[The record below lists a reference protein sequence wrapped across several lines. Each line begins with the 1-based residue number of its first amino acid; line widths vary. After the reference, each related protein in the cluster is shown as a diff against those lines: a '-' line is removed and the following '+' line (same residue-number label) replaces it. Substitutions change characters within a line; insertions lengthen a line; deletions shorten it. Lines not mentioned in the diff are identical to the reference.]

1 MSLETTFSKQ
11 FAFNGIDHALVGI
24 VIFSAADHRVRMANS
39 MVVRMAG
46 HSEDTIVGLPLVEA
60 MPEVAHAIRPE
71 FPVIWH
77 TGQPCLANEVC
88 ASVHRQGEVETAYFN
103 LVYQPLKN
111 SDGVITDILVVIT
124 EVTKLVRTRED
135 AQSTEDTFRST
146 IAQSPIPMAILRG
159 PDWVVDLAND
169 AILVDYWG
177 RRWEDVKARKLLE
190 VFPELVSGDFHE
202 LLSKVYNTGIPHI
215 EKDRAVA
222 IRNSPCSFVDL
233 AFTPLMKKDNTIYGV
248 LLTANDVSGKVRGRI
263 KTEENET
270 RLKMVIEASG
280 LGTWDLNLQT
290 GEFHYSDEY
299 LASFGEK
306 EHLSHEQLLQFMHPE
321 DLPVRKNAFREAVAT
336 GRLHYFSRLIWKD
349 RTIHWIEARG
359 KVLYDDGGEPVKM
372 IGVSRD
378 ITEEKRYQQDIQ
390 EREEKFRL
398 LASAMPQFIWTS
410 DAQGNLNYFNQS
422 VFDYC
427 GMTFEQLQGL
437 GWIDIIHPEDRAN
450 NIRKW
455 RESVTK
461 GTNFLF
467 EHRFRRSDGL
477 YRWQLSRAMPHF
489 DDTGK
494 IQMWV
499 GTSTDI
505 HDQKTFAKELE
516 EKVFERTKELK
527 ETNEV
532 LERTNRELEQFAYIA
547 SHDLQEPLR
556 KIQTFADI
564 LKKNIHDEVSA
575 QKYFSKI
582 DSSAQRMGDLIRSVL
597 DYSRIPSHPGQLT
610 LTDLN
615 EIVENVKMDFE
626 LMILEKNAVVDSN
639 YLPAIPGIKLQLQQL
654 FANLIGNAL
663 KFCRQSPQISIW
675 GRAVPG
681 NDLLT
686 LFKADENKQY
696 VELRFSDNGIG
707 FETRYKEQIFT
718 IFQRLHGW
726 QQYSGTGI
734 GLALCKKIVDNHQG
748 YVTAESEPGKGS
760 TFIVYLPA

>member
-1 MSLETTFSKQ
+1 
-11 FAFNGIDHALVGI
+11 
-24 VIFSAADHRVRMANS
+24 
-39 MVVRMAG
+39 
-46 HSEDTIVGLPLVEA
+46 
-60 MPEVAHAIRPE
+60 
-71 FPVIWH
+71 
-77 TGQPCLANEVC
+77 
-88 ASVHRQGEVETAYFN
+88 
-103 LVYQPLKN
+103 
-111 SDGVITDILVVIT
+111 
-124 EVTKLVRTRED
+124 
-135 AQSTEDTFRST
+135 
-146 IAQSPIPMAILRG
+146 
-159 PDWVVDLAND
+159 
-169 AILVDYWG
+169 
-177 RRWEDVKARKLLE
+177 
-190 VFPELVSGDFHE
+190 
-202 LLSKVYNTGIPHI
+202 
-215 EKDRAVA
+215 
-222 IRNSPCSFVDL
+222 
-233 AFTPLMKKDNTIYGV
+233 MKKDNTIYGV

>member
-1 MSLETTFSKQ
+1 MSLETIFSKQ
-11 FAFNGIDHALVGI
+11 FVFKGVDHALGI
-24 VIFSAADHRVRMANS
+24 VIFSAADLRVRMANS
-39 MVVRMAG
+39 IFAQIVER
-46 HSEDTIVGLPLVEA
+46 SEDKMVGLPLADA
-60 MPEVAHAIRPE
+60 MPEVAQAIRPE
-71 FPVIWH
+71 FSGIWQ
-77 TGQPCLANEVC
+77 TGQPCFANEVS
-88 ASVHRQGEVETAYFN
+88 ASVHRYGKAETAYFN
-103 LVYQPLKN
+103 LVYQPLDY
-111 SDGVITDILVVIT
+111 SDGVITDILVVIS
-124 EVTKLVRTRED
+124 EVTELVRARE
-135 AQSTEDTFRST
+135 QFQEREDTFRSM
-146 IAQSPIPMAILRG
+146 IAQSPIPMAILTG
-159 PDWVVDLAND
+159 PDWIIALANN
-169 AILVDYWG
+169 AMLADYWG
-177 RRWEDVKARKLLE
+177 RLWGEVKERKLLE
-190 VFPELVSGDFHE
+190 IFPELASRGFHE

-215 EKDRAVA
+215 EKDSAVA

-233 AFTPLMKKDNTIYGV
+233 AFTPLMKKDHTVYGI
-248 LLTANDVSGKVRGRI
+248 LLTVNDVSGKVRNRT

-280 LGTWDLNLQT
+280 LGTWDLNLET

-321 DLPVRKNAFREAVAT
+321 DRPVRENAFREAVAT
-336 GRLHYFSRLIWKD
+336 GWLHYISRLIWKD
-349 RTIHWIEARG
+349 KTIHWIEARG
-359 KVLYDDGGEPVKM
+359 KVLYDGRGKPVKM

-378 ITEEKRYQQDIQ
+378 ITEEKRYQQSIQ

-437 GWIDIIHPEDRAN
+437 GWIDIVHPEDRAN

-455 RESVTK
+455 REAVTK
-461 GTNFLF
+461 GANFLI

-489 DDTGK
+489 DNAGK
-494 IQMWV
+494 VQMWV

-564 LKKNIHDEVSA
+564 LKRNIHDEVSV

-615 EIVENVKMDFE
+615 EIVDNVKMDFE
-626 LMILEKNAVVDSN
+626 LTMLEKNAVIDSN

-663 KFCRQSPQISIW
+663 KFCRQSPQISIR

-681 NDLLT
+681 NELIT
-686 LFKADENKQY
+686 LFRADENKQY